1 MSDAGDTDG
10 RSSGASSSAA
20 SSLEG
25 SSSAGLW
32 SEVVA
37 FGNRYRVNLSSGVD
51 ACFPVR
57 FAHEDVRAFSLPNAT
72 RAPVTLGS
80 FVGSVERGGSV
91 NCEELRLFPHGNGT
105 HTEGVGH
112 VLSLK
117 PPVLDVM
124 PTGLV
129 PAVVVVIMPSPLGE
143 SGEAYGGT
151 HEGADLVVTRASLT
165 AALADLALDDKALQ
179 GAALVVRAG
188 LAGGDYSST
197 NPPYFTTDAIDLVN
211 ERGASHLLTD
221 LPSIDREN
229 DGGALSSHRRLWG
242 LAPGATSLPDN
253 DPVSRRRTV
262 TELCRLAGVAAG
274 RYLLSLQVAPLE
286 SDAAP
291 SRPLLFVLEPCGG
304 EEL

>member
-1 MSDAGDTDG
+1 MSDAGGTRG
-10 RSSGASSSAA
+10 GSFGASSSSEA
-20 SSLEG
+20 L
-25 SSSAGLW
+25 SADGLW

-37 FGNRYRVNLSSGVD
+37 FGSRYRVNLSRGVD

-57 FAHEDVRAFSLPNAT
+57 FAREDVRAFSLPNAT

-112 VLSLK
+112 VLSSK
-117 PPVLDVM
+117 PSVLDVM

-129 PAVVVVIMPSPLGE
+129 PAIVVVVMPSPLGQ
-143 SGEAYGGT
+143 SGEAYGGK
-151 HEGADLVVTRASLT
+151 HEDADLVVTRASLT
-165 AALADLALDDKALQ
+165 AALADLTLDDEALQ

-197 NPPYFTTDAIDLVN
+197 NPPYFTTDAIDLVK

-221 LPSIDREN
+221 LPSIDRED

-242 LAPGATSLPDN
+242 LTPGATSLPD
-253 DPVSRRRTV
+253 DDSLHRRRTV

-291 SRPLLFVLEPCGG
+291 SRPLLFVLEPCGD
-304 EEL
+304 EER